1 MSGTPARKSKHPEK
15 QDSKS
20 EPSEVTRRSTTT
32 STPYNR
38 SSPSKRKPG
47 SATSGSTR
55 ASGASRRKTA
65 LGENDALGRS
75 NAVLGESESVWEKTN
90 VARRK
95 RSAWG
100 RGSMPLEKPDDLLPQ
115 AYAVLHG
122 TASKKVGLETFVPVQ
137 LSVSS
142 GLRGAW
148 KDRNVRESP
157 KHAGNRSRAR
167 TAQPAPTAR
176 RSSSPVRRQALEA
189 PR

>member
-1 MSGTPARKSKHPEK
+1 MSGTPARKSKHLEK
-15 QDSKS
+15 QDSKN

-75 NAVLGESESVWEKTN
+75 NAALGESESVWGKTN

-100 RGSMPLEKPDDLLPQ
+100 RGSVPLEKPDDLLPQ
-115 AYAVLHG
+115 AHAVLHG
-122 TASKKVGLETFVPVQ
+122 TASKKVGLETFAPSPTIGQ
-137 LSVSS
+137 FRLTRRLEGSKRS
-142 GLRGAW
+142 GIAEARG
-148 KDRNVRESP
+148 ESKP
-157 KHAGNRSRAR
+157 STNSAAR
-167 TAQPAPTAR
+167 TN
-176 RSSSPVRRQALEA
+176 S
-189 PR
+189 